1 MRTTYW
7 KGQAMSLT
15 NRALWVIERNLHQ
28 ELTLA
33 AIADACEVSRYHLAH
48 AFGSATGRSVMD
60 YARGRRLSE
69 AAHALGAGAPDI
81 LTVALES
88 GYASHEAFSRAF
100 RTQFGLTPEELRRKG
115 TLDGIALVDVMHLP
129 QPTRASLEPPEIVT
143 DGPFNVVG
151 LSQRSSFSGASMTIP
166 AQWQRFMMEHY
177 AVIDDKTES
186 IPLGVYVD
194 FDDDGNFDFLTAAEV
209 KRFPEVRAPLVKLTV
224 PKQTYAVFQHRGH
237 VSTLNQAYDAI
248 WNDWSLSSDRRVA
261 EGPSLER
268 ANPGFNTMTGNG
280 GHTIWIPVET

>member
-1 MRTTYW
+1 MMRR
-7 KGQAMSLT
+7 KGQTMSLT
-15 NRALWVIERNLHQ
+15 NRALWVIERNLNQ

-33 AIADACEVSRYHLAH
+33 AIAENCEVSRYHLAH
-48 AFGSATGRSVMD
+48 AFGSATGRSVME

-69 AAHALGAGAPDI
+69 AARALASGAPDI
-81 LTVALES
+81 LAVALEA

-100 RTQFGLTPEELRRKG
+100 RAQFGLTPEELRRKAS
-115 TLDGIALVDVMHLP
+115 LDGIALINVMHLP
-129 QPTRASLEPPEIVT
+129 APARTPLEPPEIVT
-143 DGPFNVVG
+143 NGPFHVVG
-151 LSQRSSFSGASMTIP
+151 LSQRSSFSAAPTTIP

-177 AVIDDKTES
+177 AGIDDRTES
-186 IPLGVYVD
+186 IPLGIYVD

-209 KRFPEVRAPLVKLTV
+209 KRFSDVRAPLVKLTV

-280 GHTIWIPVET
+280 GHTIWIPVEG

>member
-1 MRTTYW
+1 
-7 KGQAMSLT
+7 
-15 NRALWVIERNLHQ
+15 
-28 ELTLA
+28 
-33 AIADACEVSRYHLAH
+33 
-48 AFGSATGRSVMD
+48 MD

-69 AAHALGAGAPDI
+69 AARALSAGAPDI
-81 LTVALES
+81 LAVALEA

-100 RTQFGLTPEELRRKG
+100 RAQFGLTPEELRRKG
-115 TLDGIALVDVMHLP
+115 SLDGIALVNVMHLP
-129 QPTRASLEPPEIVT
+129 APARASLEPPEIVT
-143 DGPFNVVG
+143 DGPFSVVG
-151 LSQRSSFSGASMTIP
+151 LSQRSSFSAAPTAIP

-177 AVIDDKTES
+177 VGIDDKTDS
-186 IPLGVYVD
+186 IPLGIYVD
-194 FDDDGNFDFLTAAEV
+194 FDEDGNFDFLTAAEV
-209 KRFPEVRAPLVKLTV
+209 KRFPEVRAPLVKFTV

-280 GHTIWIPVET
+280 GHTIWIPVER